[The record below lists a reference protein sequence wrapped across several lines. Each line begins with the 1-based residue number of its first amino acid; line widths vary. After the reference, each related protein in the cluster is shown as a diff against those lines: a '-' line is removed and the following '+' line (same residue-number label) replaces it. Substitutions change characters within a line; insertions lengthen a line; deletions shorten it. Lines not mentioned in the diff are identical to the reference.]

1 MFAATAAI
9 ALPLFSF
16 KAMPAKT
23 HQDILLMR
31 WALFS
36 VAGLILIVALYSL
49 GITPVWAR
57 GLKEA
62 MASAPFLLP
71 ADAPS
76 LSPGTGFLLCMALT
90 LALVYDLLLI
100 RGTLRKT
107 AVLAAFLLLLA
118 CFTPAL
124 GLWGFFFNA
133 VPCLLSAGA
142 RARSPSSGHPLPSGI
157 IPNLLPLMNNLDY
170 PIPVLELVTAL
181 KQLPGIGIRGAERMA
196 LWMLQGH
203 MGEAEAIA
211 RTIGQAAEHVTPC
224 PVCGF
229 FSTEGE
235 PCAACRD
242 EERDSRLI
250 CVVEQATDVIPIERS
265 SAYRGLYHC
274 LGGKLSPL
282 DDVEPEDL
290 NIQSL
295 VERVSRQSDCEV
307 ILATGSDVEG
317 EATAT
322 YLHHLLKEMDCRISR
337 PAQGLPAGSGLSH
350 ADTLTLMKALEG
362 RTRL

>member
-1 MFAATAAI
+1 
-9 ALPLFSF
+9 
-16 KAMPAKT
+16 
-23 HQDILLMR
+23 
-31 WALFS
+31 
-36 VAGLILIVALYSL
+36 
-49 GITPVWAR
+49 
-57 GLKEA
+57 
-62 MASAPFLLP
+62 
-71 ADAPS
+71 
-76 LSPGTGFLLCMALT
+76 MALT

-100 RGTLRKT
+100 RGTLRKNGRSGRFPPSSGQLYPGAG
-107 AVLAAFLLLLA
+107 AVGPFLQCRPMP
-118 CFTPAL
+118 CFPQ
-124 GLWGFFFNA
+124 
-133 VPCLLSAGA
+133 GA
-142 RARSPSSGHPLPSGI
+142 RARSPSSGPKRPLSGV

-181 KQLPGIGIRGAERMA
+181 KQLPGIGTRGAERMA

-295 VERVSRQSDCEV
+295 VERVSRQPDCEV

>member
-76 LSPGTGFLLCMALT
+76 FSPGTGFLLCMALT

-133 VPCLLSAGA
+133 VPCLLSAGGA
-142 RARSPSSGHPLPSGI
+142 GALAILWPPSPPRHHS
-157 IPNLLPLMNNLDY
+157 
-170 PIPVLELVTAL
+170 
-181 KQLPGIGIRGAERMA
+181 
-196 LWMLQGH
+196 
-203 MGEAEAIA
+203 
-211 RTIGQAAEHVTPC
+211 
-224 PVCGF
+224 
-229 FSTEGE
+229 E
-235 PCAACRD
+235 P
-242 EERDSRLI
+242 
-250 CVVEQATDVIPIERS
+250 P
-265 SAYRGLYHC
+265 
-274 LGGKLSPL
+274 
-282 DDVEPEDL
+282 
-290 NIQSL
+290 
-295 VERVSRQSDCEV
+295 
-307 ILATGSDVEG
+307 
-317 EATAT
+317 
-322 YLHHLLKEMDCRISR
+322 
-337 PAQGLPAGSGLSH
+337 PAH
-350 ADTLTLMKALEG
+350 E
-362 RTRL
+362 

>member
-1 MFAATAAI
+1 
-9 ALPLFSF
+9 
-16 KAMPAKT
+16 
-23 HQDILLMR
+23 
-31 WALFS
+31 
-36 VAGLILIVALYSL
+36 
-49 GITPVWAR
+49 
-57 GLKEA
+57 
-62 MASAPFLLP
+62 
-71 ADAPS
+71 
-76 LSPGTGFLLCMALT
+76 
-90 LALVYDLLLI
+90 
-100 RGTLRKT
+100 
-107 AVLAAFLLLLA
+107 
-118 CFTPAL
+118 
-124 GLWGFFFNA
+124 
-133 VPCLLSAGA
+133 
-142 RARSPSSGHPLPSGI
+142 
-157 IPNLLPLMNNLDY
+157 MNNLDY
-170 PIPVLELVTAL
+170 PLPVLELVTAL
-181 KQLPGIGIRGAERMA
+181 KQLPGIGTRGAERMA

-229 FSTEGE
+229 FSTAGE
-235 PCAACRD
+235 PCSACRD

-295 VERVSRQSDCEV
+295 VERVTRLPGCEV

-322 YLHHLLKEMDCRISR
+322 YLHHLLKELDCKISR
-337 PAQGLPAGSGLSH
+337 PAQGLPAGAGLSH

-362 RTRL
+362 RTAL